1 MIRSLAM
8 ALMLTVM
15 VAAPDVIAQVGAKPE
30 TFKGTHRNERVNG
43 RPETVTITDGKS
55 YVNLTEEEYRAGGY
69 RPAYNALPTRI
80 VRRIPVRKSIPADRN

>member
-15 VAAPDVIAQVGAKPE
+15 VAGPDVVAQTGANPG

-43 RPETVTITDGKS
+43 RPETVTVTDGQS
-55 YVNLTEEEYRAGGY
+55 YVQLTEEEYRAGGY
-69 RPAYNALPTRI
+69 RPAYDALPTRI
-80 VRRIPVRKSIPADRN
+80 ARRVPVRKSIPADQD

>member
-15 VAAPDVIAQVGAKPE
+15 VAGPDVVAQTGANPE

-43 RPETVTITDGKS
+43 RPETVTVTDGQS
-55 YVNLTEEEYRAGGY
+55 YVQLTEEEYRAGGY
-69 RPAYNALPTRI
+69 RPAYDALPTRI
-80 VRRIPVRKSIPADRN
+80 ARRVPVRKSIPADQD

>member
-15 VAAPDVIAQVGAKPE
+15 AGPGVVAQAGANPE

-43 RPETVTITDGKS
+43 RPQTVTVTDGQS
-55 YVNLTEEEYRAGGY
+55 YVQLTEEEYRAGGY
-69 RPAYNALPTRI
+69 RPAYDALPTRI
-80 VRRIPVRKSIPADRN
+80 VRRIPVRKSIPADQN